1 MPLIL
6 PPGSLALAN
15 IRSQAARGEYIAQ
28 VLMSFMDNTRYLAMT
43 VGLEGATAANVI
55 RIVCQV
61 TDQDGNKVSGVKD
74 VLITSRPI
82 AGAGTMTIGSAVGT
96 AKAGSASLS
105 LWAQTTAAGLL
116 QVDVLNASVEDNLIM
131 AQLDNGTNEIVK
143 LTFA

>member
-15 IRSQAARGEYIAQ
+15 IRSEAARGNHIAQ
-28 VLMSFMDNTRYLAMT
+28 VVMSFMDNTRFLAMT
-43 VGLEGATAANVI
+43 AGVEASNVI

-61 TDQDGNKVSGVKD
+61 TDQDGNKVAGIKD
-74 VLITSRPI
+74 VLLTSKPI
-82 AGAGTMTIGSAVGT
+82 AGAGTMAIGGAVGT
-96 AKAGSASLS
+96 AKAGSASVS

-116 QVDVLNASVEDNLIM
+116 QVDVTNTAVEDNLIM
-131 AQLDNGTNEIVK
+131 AQLDNGTNEILK